1 MEVILE
7 EVTRFQNFATVDLRD
22 LVAIL
27 EKVPATVLPP
37 SLLQHAACPDMLCR
51 VLPPNAQ
58 QDSY

>member
-27 EKVPATVLPP
+27 EKVPAKVPP
-37 SLLQHAACPDMLCR
+37 PVLLQHAAVPICSAACCNRM
-51 VLPPNAQ
+51 NA
-58 QDSY
+58 